1 MHISKKLKNVL
12 ARAPVLFM
20 LLLIITIC
28 HPVRADA
35 KTSVTLEEGMDG
47 FITFET
53 GTTNTSV
60 IETKGS
66 KLKDMFK
73 KSDGSS
79 ISGVKDNSQYFAYYK
94 IDKKA
99 SNKWTWS
106 TKIEYWH
113 ENEFEETA
121 DGNITV
127 PQNPSKSSNVFFSI
141 NMESGNK
148 GSGCGKQTFTKYR
161 TTTTTNTW
169 HTVGSGKTG
178 TLHYFCIDDGTV
190 AGNALNNL
198 KRKQGS
204 KDNTVK
210 FYVSPVIHN
219 SKGVDHYSLNSWYTN
234 TVRGVKYYW
243 ADRYKA
249 NYKAHYNIEYILE
262 IPTVKVTQNASLVG
276 KKLAAG
282 NEAFEYQSVLSAKS
296 TDHSK
301 NRVRP
306 VKSTDYIFRPQ
317 FKQNSEGK
325 SEQVLLKV
333 KDLNGKTVTG
343 QTVDYYPFEDKDSGT
358 KPSPVELKSPIA
370 TKNTTNPTITYKV
383 GGRNSDK
390 WQSAVLVG
398 FTVYKKVDTNDD
410 GKVDKK
416 IFIANTIVQMKKDTS
431 GQFRPK
437 YVEEAAQ
444 NFVKK
449 LANEEQEQDSDE
461 DLTEESGQGS
471 DEDLT
476 DDPTDDTTDG
486 RTTNKELSTKQD
498 TTDGDALAVPSNVLD
513 WHVTLKKYSKRKKA
527 GDKLEMPKNQV
538 TLKYLG
544 IDLNGTRKGRKA
556 YLRMNKSQGIRNE
569 DKDTTKEIV
578 VDWLYAPVD
587 TPPTVTLEQYYV
599 DSSSG
604 EKLNYSTKE
613 DLDVSEVDSVLKYN
627 HKDVNHVTPVLKNRE
642 VLAQVNYG
650 DPWVSYSVKRDKN
663 GAYKLKDGSTYPEQE
678 SVEEGESQSGL
689 GTKFKDTKPVAGF
702 TKNDL
707 IPKATY
713 NGTDGKTYEESYIPL
728 VVSVNGKNTRDSC
741 MNNYLYEVRVKTEYD
756 GKWTKF
762 TAKDIWGDCTRAKGK
777 LTDDRG
783 YVTIQA

>member
-1 MHISKKLKNVL
+1 M
-12 ARAPVLFM
+12 
-20 LLLIITIC
+20 T
-28 HPVRADA
+28 
-35 KTSVTLEEGMDG
+35 
-47 FITFET
+47 
-53 GTTNTSV
+53 
-60 IETKGS
+60 
-66 KLKDMFK
+66 
-73 KSDGSS
+73 
-79 ISGVKDNSQYFAYYK
+79 
-94 IDKKA
+94 
-99 SNKWTWS
+99 
-106 TKIEYWH
+106 
-113 ENEFEETA
+113 
-121 DGNITV
+121 
-127 PQNPSKSSNVFFSI
+127 
-141 NMESGNK
+141 
-148 GSGCGKQTFTKYR
+148 
-161 TTTTTNTW
+161 
-169 HTVGSGKTG
+169 
-178 TLHYFCIDDGTV
+178 
-190 AGNALNNL
+190 
-198 KRKQGS
+198 
-204 KDNTVK
+204 
-210 FYVSPVIHN
+210 
-219 SKGVDHYSLNSWYTN
+219 
-234 TVRGVKYYW
+234 
-243 ADRYKA
+243 
-249 NYKAHYNIEYILE
+249 
-262 IPTVKVTQNASLVG
+262 
-276 KKLAAG
+276 
-282 NEAFEYQSVLSAKS
+282 
-296 TDHSK
+296 
-301 NRVRP
+301 
-306 VKSTDYIFRPQ
+306 
-317 FKQNSEGK
+317 
-325 SEQVLLKV
+325 
-333 KDLNGKTVTG
+333 
-343 QTVDYYPFEDKDSGT
+343 
-358 KPSPVELKSPIA
+358 
-370 TKNTTNPTITYKV
+370 
-383 GGRNSDK
+383 
-390 WQSAVLVG
+390 QSAVLVG
-398 FTVYKKVDTNDD
+398 FTIYKKVDTNDD
-410 GKVDKK
+410 GRVDKK
-416 IFIANTIVQMKKDTS
+416 IFIANTIVQMKKDAS

-444 NFVKK
+444 NYVKK
-449 LANEEQEQDSDE
+449 LANE
-461 DLTEESGQGS
+461 TEESGQGS

-650 DPWVSYSVKRDKN
+650 DPWVSYSVKKDKN
-663 GAYKLKDGSTYPEQE
+663 GAYKLKDGSTYPKQE

-689 GTKFKDTKPVAGF
+689 GTKFKNTKPVAGF

-713 NGTDGKTYEESYIPL
+713 KGNDGKTYEESYIPL